1 MKKLLRIRRLPGC
14 PDQGTIHLVFS
25 SNALSP
31 LRERSFRLLWTGQFV
46 SAIGDAVAPVAF
58 AFATLQIAHTASAL
72 GLVLAANTTA
82 RVVFLPIGGVW
93 ADRLP
98 RQLVMLSSDAI
109 RAAAELVLA
118 AVILSGHGQL
128 WILVALAVAEG
139 TASAFFMP
147 ASGALVPQTVSPARL
162 QQANALMGLSRS
174 TTSVAGPAI
183 SGVLVALIGPGWVF
197 GIDAA
202 TYVVSAISLAMLRT
216 PAMEAGPRTSFW
228 SELAAGWN
236 AVSSRTWY
244 LTNLCSHAL
253 WNFAIAAFFVLGP
266 VVASRSLGGASAWG
280 LIAAS
285 LGAGS
290 VVGGLIAL
298 RITPR
303 RPLVV
308 ANLALTLSALQ
319 ILALA
324 PPLPTVA
331 IMCACVI
338 GFAGLTF
345 LNEVWSATVGQI
357 IPADVLARA
366 NSFDWLL
373 SLIAMPAGFAIWGP
387 VADHFG
393 LASTLVAAAAIL
405 ALPSFLI
412 VLHPA
417 VRSVRRTPEG
427 LIVVADA

>member
-1 MKKLLRIRRLPGC
+1 M
-14 PDQGTIHLVFS
+14 QGTQRSRDNRIVFTAG
-25 SNALSP
+25 ALEP
-31 LRERSFRLLWTGQFV
+31 LKERNFRLLWIGQAV
-46 SAIGDAVAPVAF
+46 SAAGDALVPVAF
-58 AFATLQIAHTASAL
+58 AFAALQVGHTASAL
-72 GLVLAANTTA
+72 GLVLAASTAA
-82 RVVFLPIGGVW
+82 RVVVLPVGGVW

-98 RQLVMLSSDAI
+98 RQLVMLSSDSL
-109 RAAAELVLA
+109 RAVGGVVLA
-118 AVILSGHGQL
+118 AVLLSGQAQL
-128 WILVALAVAEG
+128 WMLIVLAIVEG
-139 TASAFFMP
+139 AASAFFMP
-147 ASGALVPQTVSPARL
+147 ASSALVPQTVTPARL
-162 QQANALMGLSRS
+162 QQANALIGLSRS

-183 SGVLVALIGPGWVF
+183 SGILVALIGPGWVF

-202 TYVVSAISLAMLRT
+202 TYVVSATSLAMLHVPSMAAR
-216 PAMEAGPRTSFW
+216 PRTSFW
-228 SELAAGWN
+228 SELVAGWR
-236 AVSSRTWY
+236 AVSSRSWY
-244 LTNLCSHAL
+244 LTNLVSHAL

-266 VVASRSLGGASAWG
+266 VVAKEHLGGASAWG

-285 LGAGS
+285 LGGGS
-290 VVGGLIAL
+290 LIGGLIAL
-298 RITPR
+298 RLTPR
-303 RPLVV
+303 RPLVA

-331 IMCACVI
+331 IMAACVL

-373 SLIAMPAGFAIWGP
+373 SIIAMPAGFAIWGP
-387 VADHFG
+387 IADHAG
-393 LASTLVAAAAIL
+393 IQPTLVAAAVIL

-417 VRSVRRTPEG
+417 IRSVRRTPEG
-427 LIVVADA
+427 LIVAADA

>member
-1 MKKLLRIRRLPGC
+1 
-14 PDQGTIHLVFS
+14 VFS
-25 SNALSP
+25 SSALAP
-31 LRERSFRLLWTGQFV
+31 LRERAFRLLWTGQAV
-46 SAIGDAVAPVAF
+46 SAFGDALAPVAL
-58 AFATLQIAHTASAL
+58 AFAALQIAHTASAL
-72 GLVLAANTTA
+72 GLVLAASTTA

-98 RQLVMLSSDAI
+98 RQRVMLSSDAI
-109 RAAAELVLA
+109 RAVTELVLA
-118 AVILSGHGQL
+118 AVLLSGHGQL
-128 WILVALAVAEG
+128 WTLIVLAGVDGAAG
-139 TASAFFMP
+139 AFFVP
-147 ASGALVPQTVSPARL
+147 ASGALVPQTVPAAKL

-174 TTSVAGPAI
+174 TTSVIGPAI

-197 GIDAA
+197 IIDAA
-202 TYVVSAISLAMLRT
+202 TYLVSAASLAMLRV
-216 PAMEAGPRTSFW
+216 PALDATPRTSFW
-228 SELAAGWN
+228 SELAAGWH
-236 AVSSRTWY
+236 AVSSRTWF
-244 LTNLCSHAL
+244 LTNLVSHAL

-266 VVASRSLGGASAWG
+266 IVAKQHLGGASAWG

-290 VVGGLIAL
+290 VVGGLVAL
-298 RITPR
+298 RVRPR

-324 PPLPTVA
+324 PPLSTVA
-331 IMCACVI
+331 IMCACVL

-345 LNEVWSATVGQI
+345 LNEVWFATVGQI

-373 SLIAMPAGFAIWGP
+373 SLVAMPAGFAIWGP
-387 VADHFG
+387 VADHVG
-393 LASTLVAAAAIL
+393 IPPTLVAAAIIL

-427 LIVVADA
+427 LIVAGT